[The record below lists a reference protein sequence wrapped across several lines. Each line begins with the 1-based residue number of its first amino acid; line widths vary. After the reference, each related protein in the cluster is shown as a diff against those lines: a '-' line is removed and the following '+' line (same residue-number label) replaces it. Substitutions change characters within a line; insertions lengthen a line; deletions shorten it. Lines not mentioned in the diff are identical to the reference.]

1 MVNLTQ
7 TLYETDFNLWLNQTI
22 TQLKQGNLN
31 QINLDNLIAE
41 IEAMGRS
48 EKRELIIRLRVLLMH
63 LLKWQYQSKKRSISW
78 IATINEQRFQVN
90 QLLKNSP
97 SLKPYLKK
105 NFDDC
110 YQVALLD
117 AAQETQLNLN
127 LNLNLFPMD
136 CPFSQ
141 EAILTPNFLPD

>member
-31 QINLDNLIAE
+31 QLDLENLVAE

-48 EKRELIIRLRVLLMH
+48 EKRELISRLRVLVMH
-63 LLKWQYQSKKRSISW
+63 LLKWRYQPEKRSTSW
-78 IATINEQRFQVN
+78 IKTINEQRFKVN
-90 QLLKNSP
+90 QLLKDSP
-97 SLKPYLKK
+97 SLKPYLSN

-110 YQVALLD
+110 YQVARQD
-117 AAQETQLNLN
+117 AAQETKLTVKQ
-127 LNLNLFPMD
+127 FPLD